1 MPRLFLIV
9 LALFVVFMA
18 HSKMTQMHQRV
29 TELENEI
36 TKIHDYGLLERKQLV
51 EDLSSTNT
59 EQLITRINFAINAI
73 DDSRDLQLGINQAI
87 IALFQIRELTSA
99 IAENHHLVISLK
111 SVLRNANQLQ
121 DSIFDRLN
129 RIDQLEFTLTHPKEP
144 VVKKQKHEIHSKW
157 YEWVR
162 TFIYIETVPKD
173 RSTQLGNVSL
183 RIYIGLLEQLRY
195 DLMNGR
201 FDHYQVVIRRLYE
214 TGYAKQSEVKVIL
227 GALSQPL
234 HHVDVSEL
242 QSEVERFKRSGI
254 KTPKMNGDKKMP
266 SSINEPNEQA
276 EPKKEKPSTSEEKQP
291 AKNPQLEVSNK
302 MVFV

>member
-1 MPRLFLIV
+1 MYSWLPRLFFIV

-18 HSKMTQMHQRV
+18 HSKMTQMHQM
-29 TELENEI
+29 TELENEM

-99 IAENHHLVISLK
+99 IAQNHHLVISLK

-201 FDHYQVVIRRLYE
+201 FDHYQVVIRRL
-214 TGYAKQSEVKVIL
+214 
-227 GALSQPL
+227 
-234 HHVDVSEL
+234 
-242 QSEVERFKRSGI
+242 
-254 KTPKMNGDKKMP
+254 
-266 SSINEPNEQA
+266 
-276 EPKKEKPSTSEEKQP
+276 
-291 AKNPQLEVSNK
+291 
-302 MVFV
+302 